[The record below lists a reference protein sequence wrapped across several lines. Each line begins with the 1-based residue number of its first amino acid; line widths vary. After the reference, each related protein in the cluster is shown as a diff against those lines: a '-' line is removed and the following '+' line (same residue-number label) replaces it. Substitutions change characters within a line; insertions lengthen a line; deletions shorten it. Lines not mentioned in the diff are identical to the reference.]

1 MALADGEKTEAPT
14 QKRRDDSRNEGRIPR
29 SAELTTS
36 FVLIGSA
43 MLLNMAGGTF
53 GAQLLTIFGDG
64 LIAVGSAPLGSEGAV
79 ALIRS
84 LGGRATLVIGTWGF
98 ALMAMGLAIA
108 APQARGILTAK
119 TLEPKFSRLSPAQ
132 NASRILGMQSIAD
145 LVKSLLKL
153 ALIGFAVKFALG
165 AAWDDIMALSQ
176 EPSFSFLVVTK
187 KYVVKLLL
195 TTGGCYLVLAA
206 LDYVWQIYQHEKT
219 LKMSHDEIKQEAKQS
234 EGDPLTKQRLRS
246 FGRQLARRQMMK
258 SVPKADVIITN
269 PTHLAVALQY
279 DPLQAP
285 APIVLA
291 MGQRKVAQRIKEIA
305 KAHGIPCIENK
316 PLARA
321 LFANAR
327 VGQMIP
333 GELYIA
339 VAEILAFVIRR
350 RLIRGAPLREVTV

>member
-14 QKRRDDSRNEGRIPR
+14 QKRRDDSRKEGRIPR
-29 SAELTTS
+29 SPELTTS
-36 FVLIGSA
+36 FVLIGA
-43 MLLNMAGGTF
+43 ALLLNMAGGTF
-53 GAQLLTIFGDG
+53 GQQLLSIFGDG
-64 LIAVGSAPLGSEGAV
+64 LVAVGSAPLGSDGAV

-98 ALMAMGLAIA
+98 ALTAIGLAIA
-108 APQARGILTAK
+108 APQARGILTSK
-119 TLEPKFSRLSPAQ
+119 TLAPDFSRLSPAK
-132 NASRILGMQSIAD
+132 NASRILGIQSIAD

-153 ALIGFAVKFALG
+153 LLIGFAVKVALG
-165 AAWDDIMALSQ
+165 AAWHDIMALSQ
-176 EPSFSFLVVTK
+176 ESAFSFLVVTR
-187 KYVVKLLL
+187 KYSVKLLL
-195 TTGGCYLVLAA
+195 TAGGCYLALAA
-206 LDYVWQIYQHEKT
+206 LDYVWQVYRHEQT
-219 LKMSHDEIKQEAKQS
+219 LKMSHDEIKQESKQS

-258 SVPKADVIITN
+258 AVPKADVIITN
-269 PTHLAVALQY
+269 PTHIAVALQY

-291 MGQRKVAQRIKEIA
+291 MGQRKVALRIREIA
-305 KAHGIPCIENK
+305 KANGIPCIENK

-321 LFANAR
+321 LFASAR

-350 RLIRGAPLREVTV
+350 RLLRGAALQEVTA